1 MGPSIPEA
9 LPAVL
14 IVEDEAILRFVAMEL
29 AEDAGLAV
37 FGAAA
42 AAEGIAL
49 VEAHPEIGIVFTDIT
64 MAGSMNGLAMSRV
77 IRERWPSIRFMV
89 ASGKLAPT
97 ASEMP
102 SGAVFFTKP
111 YDFDSVTATFR
122 RLAAR

>member
-1 MGPSIPEA
+1 MGPSIPDA

-14 IVEDEAILRFVAMEL
+14 IVEDEAILRLVAMEL

-42 AAEGIAL
+42 AAEGIAQ
-49 VEAHPEIGIVFTDIT
+49 VEAHPEIGIVFTDIS

-77 IRERWPSIRFMV
+77 IHERWPSIKFMV
-89 ASGKLAPT
+89 TSGKVAPT
-97 ASEMP
+97 ASQMP
-102 SGAVFFTKP
+102 SGAVFFAKP
-111 YDFDSVTATFR
+111 YDFNNVTETFR